1 MRADEVNPTG
11 KVLES
16 TRTGLSHE
24 TLERAV
30 KENLFYLLGKAPRIA
45 TSHDL
50 YMALAYTVRERL
62 LHHWVNTVSSFI
74 GKEVKVVSYFSAE
87 YLPGPHLGN
96 NLVNLGIYEEV
107 KQAVAEFDG
116 SLMDLLDQEEEPGL
130 GNGGLG
136 RLAACYLDSLSTLC
150 IPAIGYGLRYE
161 FGIFDQEIR
170 DGWQVEVTDKW
181 LEYDNPWE
189 LHRPEVKH
197 EVKLGGHT
205 ETYTDAQ
212 GAYQVRWVPE
222 RVVKGVAYDTPI
234 LGYKVN
240 NCNMMRLWKAEAV
253 ESFDFK
259 AFDKGDYYDAVNEKV
274 VSENITKVLYPNDGP
289 LVGKKLRLV
298 QQYFFCSCSLQD
310 MIRMHLGLHSDLT
323 RFHEAWAVQL
333 NDTHPAVAVAELMR
347 LLVDEHS
354 MDWDEAWD
362 ITRKTMAYT
371 NHTLLPEALEKWPL
385 PLFAQVLPRHLEI
398 IYELNRRFLDEE
410 RLKSPHDV
418 GRIERLSLIDE
429 SGPKF
434 VRMASLACL
443 GSHAI
448 NGVSALHTELL
459 KHTVLKDYYDL
470 WPEKFS
476 NKTNG
481 VTPRRF
487 LLLSNPRLSS
497 LITSRIG
504 DGWAKDLD
512 ALRRLEEFSEDLD
525 FHQSWRQVKLENKQD
540 LAALLQKTTGV
551 AVDPTS
557 LFDIQVKRVHEYKR
571 QHLCVL
577 YIITLYNRLKRQP
590 DLAMTPRTFIFGGKA
605 APGYFMAKL
614 IIKLINSVAEV
625 INRDPDV
632 RDRLRV
638 AFFPN
643 FNVLNG
649 QKIYPAADLSEQIS
663 LAGKEASGT
672 GNMKFAL
679 NGALTIGTLDG
690 ANFEIREEVGPENF
704 FLFGHTVAEVQDLQA
719 RGHAPGSYYHDNS
732 QLREAL
738 ELISSGFF
746 SHGDTG
752 LFAPL
757 VESLLNRDEYLL
769 CPDFQS
775 YVDRQDEAGEIF
787 QDQKRWT
794 RMSILNVARL
804 GKFSS
809 DRAIREYVR
818 DIWQA
823 TPVEVELVDLTLGN
837 KALRR

>member
-1 MRADEVNPTG
+1 MSGDDLNNAG

-310 MIRMHLGLHSDLT
+310 MIRMHLGLLQRPQGLPRGLGRAAERHPPGGGGGRTHAPPGGRASHGLGRGLGHHQKDHGL
-323 RFHEAWAVQL
+323 HQP
-333 NDTHPAVAVAELMR
+333 HPAAGGPGEMAAAAVR
-347 LLVDEHS
+347 G
-354 MDWDEAWD
+354 
-362 ITRKTMAYT
+362 
-371 NHTLLPEALEKWPL
+371 
-385 PLFAQVLPRHLEI
+385 
-398 IYELNRRFLDEE
+398 RFCPGTW
-410 RLKSPHDV
+410 RS
-418 GRIERLSLIDE
+418 ST
-429 SGPKF
+429 SSTA
-434 VRMASLACL
+434 AS
-443 GSHAI
+443 
-448 NGVSALHTELL
+448 
-459 KHTVLKDYYDL
+459 
-470 WPEKFS
+470 
-476 NKTNG
+476 
-481 VTPRRF
+481 
-487 LLLSNPRLSS
+487 
-497 LITSRIG
+497 
-504 DGWAKDLD
+504 
-512 ALRRLEEFSEDLD
+512 
-525 FHQSWRQVKLENKQD
+525 
-540 LAALLQKTTGV
+540 
-551 AVDPTS
+551 
-557 LFDIQVKRVHEYKR
+557 
-571 QHLCVL
+571 
-577 YIITLYNRLKRQP
+577 
-590 DLAMTPRTFIFGGKA
+590 
-605 APGYFMAKL
+605 
-614 IIKLINSVAEV
+614 
-625 INRDPDV
+625 
-632 RDRLRV
+632 
-638 AFFPN
+638 
-643 FNVLNG
+643 
-649 QKIYPAADLSEQIS
+649 
-663 LAGKEASGT
+663 
-672 GNMKFAL
+672 
-679 NGALTIGTLDG
+679 
-690 ANFEIREEVGPENF
+690 
-704 FLFGHTVAEVQDLQA
+704 
-719 RGHAPGSYYHDNS
+719 
-732 QLREAL
+732 
-738 ELISSGFF
+738 
-746 SHGDTG
+746 
-752 LFAPL
+752 
-757 VESLLNRDEYLL
+757 
-769 CPDFQS
+769 
-775 YVDRQDEAGEIF
+775 
-787 QDQKRWT
+787 WT
-794 RMSILNVARL
+794 RSA
-804 GKFSS
+804 
-809 DRAIREYVR
+809 
-818 DIWQA
+818 
-823 TPVEVELVDLTLGN
+823 
-837 KALRR
+837 